1 MLIKR
6 NGVVEKR
13 KNKRNL
19 KIDVLQ
25 DGRMLRFNFRK
36 ESILKLNM
44 MKEETKER
52 KYSENEEIPKKKI
65 EEKTDPLTAVRK
77 FKHIVDGYAEER
89 GNVEYLIKLIQT
101 MKKTGVGENPETT
114 EIVMNFL
121 KQETKDVRSFY
132 KELARLK
139 TSLAEEKMEIA
150 YLGFKENQNIFGA
163 ESHLYAAEN
172 RLRKRLGD
180 IEGMSKYN
188 SEREEYIR
196 WIRDVLMF
204 STVQVLLKN
213 LKNNRDSEI
222 VKKYIASY
230 ETYSRLNEIMNKCM
244 NGNCY
249 EIMAYE
255 INGIKQNL
263 IGISNGLPQAAEYK
277 YLRMYLKSAISE
289 IFEGE
294 NLKKAGNYLRIAKN
308 FVGSNRFFFFI
319 EQLEETK
326 DDYLIESMEMLRI
339 AHESLIENNKIL
351 LVPAL
356 ECLEERFLEYMPLRG
371 KDLTSRNVVK
381 ETIMRG
387 M

>member
-6 NGVVEKR
+6 NGEVKER

-44 MKEETKER
+44 MSDETKEK

-77 FKHIVDGYAEER
+77 FKHIVDRYAKEC
-89 GNVEYLIKLIQT
+89 GNIVYLIKLIQI
-101 MKKTGVGENPETT
+101 MKKRGVGENPETT
-114 EIVMNFL
+114 EMVMNFL
-121 KQETKDVRSFY
+121 KQKTKNVQSFY

-139 TSLAEEKMEIA
+139 TDLAEEKMHIA
-150 YLGFKENQNIFGA
+150 HLGIKENQNIFGA

-180 IEGMSKYN
+180 IEGISRYN
-188 SEREEYIR
+188 SEREEYTR
-196 WIRDVLMF
+196 WIRDVLML

-213 LKNNRDSEI
+213 LKNNRYDEN

-230 ETYSRLNEIMNKCM
+230 ETYTRLNEIMNKCM
-244 NGNCY
+244 NGDCY
-249 EIMAYE
+249 ETRTCE
-255 INGIKQNL
+255 INGIAQNL
-263 IGISNGLPQAAEYK
+263 VGISNGLPQAKEYK
-277 YLRMYLKSAISE
+277 YLRMQLKGAISE

-294 NLKKAGNYLRIAKN
+294 NLKKVGNYLRIAGK

-319 EQLEETK
+319 EQLEKTG
-326 DDYLIESMEMLRI
+326 DDYTVGFMETLRI
-339 AHESLIENNKIL
+339 AHEALMENNEIL

-356 ECLEERFLEYMPLRG
+356 ECLEERFLEYMPLTD
-371 KDLTSRNVVK
+371 KDLTNRNVVN
-381 ETIMRG
+381 ETIMRRV
-387 M
+387 